1 MTILRFAR
9 RTDPKTSHDAAAS
22 TTETKFNETQLNILA
37 IYETYG
43 NLTDEALVNLYW
55 QSYNYDPIT
64 AQGIRTA
71 KANLAKTN
79 KVAATGELAITKF
92 KRQAKIWG
100 KA

>member
-22 TTETKFNETQLNILA
+22 VTETQFNETQKNILR

-43 NLTDEALVNLYW
+43 QLTDEALVQLYW
-55 QSYNYDPIT
+55 QSFSQDPIT

-71 KANLAKTN
+71 KANLAKRN
-79 KVAATGELAITKF
+79 KIAPTGELAITKF
-92 KRQAKIWG
+92 KRQARIWG
-100 KA
+100 IQ